1 MRLMRTLLLAALLVP
16 ALVWAAPGGAATG
29 VAGAGVQGAANVPAA
44 PATPRATA
52 VSKPPA
58 AAGEASGEY
67 QLGAGDLLRINVF
80 GYPDMSA
87 DVRVDEAGSITYAYV
102 GQLEVGGHSARDV
115 ETLVAQRLTSG
126 GFIRSPQVSVLIAD
140 YRSQKV
146 SVMGQVAR
154 PGSYPLRKASS
165 VIDLLAEA
173 GGVINPLA
181 ADEATLLRTDGSK
194 VSIDLYELFNGNP
207 SQNVPVI
214 GGDTIYIPK
223 AARFY
228 IYGEVQRPG
237 TYRLERNMTVSQ
249 AISTGGGLTPRGTE
263 RRATV
268 KRRDGQGKEVKVSV
282 KGSDL
287 LQPDD
292 VLQVKESLF

>member
-1 MRLMRTLLLAALLVP
+1 MRTLRTLLTLALLLPVM
-16 ALVWAAPGGAATG
+16 AWGATMTAN
-29 VAGAGVQGAANVPAA
+29 AGAPVAA
-44 PATPRATA
+44 PAMGTPI
-52 VSKPPA
+52 PA
-58 AAGEASGEY
+58 DSGASEY
-67 QLGAGDLLRINVF
+67 RLGPGDLLRINVY

-115 ETLVAQRLTSG
+115 ETLVAHRLESG
-126 GFIRSPQVSVLIAD
+126 GFIRSPQVSVLVAD
-140 YRSQKV
+140 YRSQRV

-154 PGSYPLRKASS
+154 PGPYPLRKASS

-173 GGVINPLA
+173 GGVTSGVA
-181 ADEATLLRTDGSK
+181 ADEATLLRADGSK
-194 VSIDLYELFNGNP
+194 VAIDLVGLFSGEAG
-207 SQNVPVI
+207 QNVPVSA
-214 GGDTIYIPK
+214 GDTIYVPK
-223 AARFY
+223 AAQFY

-249 AISTGGGLTPRGTE
+249 AISLGGGLTPRGTE

-268 KRRDGQGKEVKVSV
+268 KRRDAHGKEVRVSV
-282 KGSDL
+282 KGSDF

-292 VLQVKESLF
+292 VLLIKESLF

>member
-1 MRLMRTLLLAALLVP
+1 VP
-16 ALVWAAPGGAATG
+16 ALVGAATSGAAAG
-29 VAGAGVQGAANVPAA
+29 VAGASAQGAANVPVAPAPTRVPAA
-44 PATPRATA
+44 PK
-52 VSKPPA
+52 SS
-58 AAGEASGEY
+58 ASAEPGGEY

-102 GQLEVGGHSARDV
+102 GQLKVGGHSARDV
-115 ETLVAQRLTSG
+115 ETLVAQKLVNG
-126 GFIRSPQVSVLIAD
+126 GFIRSPQVSVLVAD
-140 YRSQKV
+140 YRSQRV

-154 PGSYPLRKASS
+154 PGPYPLRKASS

-173 GGVINPLA
+173 GGVINPTA

-194 VSIDLYELFNGNP
+194 ISIDLYELFNGNP
-207 SQNVPVI
+207 SQNIPVI
-214 GGDTIYIPK
+214 AGDTIYVPK
-223 AARFY
+223 AAQFY

-268 KRRDGQGKEVKVSV
+268 KRRDARGKEVKVSV
-282 KGSDL
+282 KGADL

-292 VLQVKESLF
+292 VLLVKESFF

>member
-1 MRLMRTLLLAALLVP
+1 MRPICTFLFIALLLP
-16 ALVWAAPGGAATG
+16 AQAWAAPKS
-29 VAGAGVQGAANVPAA
+29 P
-44 PATPRATA
+44 PATAD
-52 VSKPPA
+52 
-58 AAGEASGEY
+58 GEY

-87 DVRVDEAGSITYAYV
+87 DVRVDEGGSITYAYV

-146 SVMGQVAR
+146 SVMGQVTR

-173 GGVINPLA
+173 GGVINPIA
-181 ADEATLLRTDGSK
+181 ADEATLLRADGSK
-194 VSIDLYELFNGNP
+194 IAIDLYELFNGNP

-223 AARFY
+223 AAQFY

-268 KRRDGQGKEVKVSV
+268 KRRDPQGKEVKVSV

-292 VLQVKESLF
+292 VLLVKESLF